1 VSRLFDRGNRH
12 AQFLLVHMSLP
23 APVSVALSPNAALLC
38 AISQSTTTISKL
50 TIHTIPRKYQIDNS
64 GTESISTLS
73 FSFQVS

>member
-1 VSRLFDRGNRH
+1 MSRLFGSHD

-64 GTESISTLS
+64 GKTESISA
-73 FSFQVS
+73 FVV